1 MSEKKFYWI
10 KVKTTFLTSE
20 TVDFLMS
27 QKDGANYVV
36 LYQMLCL
43 ITANTNG
50 ELGRTIG
57 EVLIP
62 YDEAK
67 ITRECKWFSI
77 DTVRIALN
85 LYEKLGLVY
94 QQENGLL
101 RIANFSN
108 MVGSETKYAIK
119 QRNYRENKLSK
130 LENGV
135 VRLNREMLRLP
146 NGQTRFIDEVRY
158 GGNGAK
164 ALDMACCK
172 CELCGTE
179 DNLVIHHNKQGSNE
193 LEDLYV
199 LCASCHSKV
208 HNEWVTLSTHSYTP
222 VSTQD
227 IRYKS
232 IDIRYKSID
241 TRDKN
246 IERKKEERKKE
257 EPTPSSTASKEA
269 EEDLDF
275 IAKLGSTS

>member
-108 MVGSETKYAIK
+108 IVGSETKWANYK
-119 QRNYRENKLSK
+119 RLQRGVGNS
-130 LENGV
+130 LENV
-135 VRLNREMLRLP
+135 
-146 NGQTRFIDEVRY
+146 Q
-158 GGNGAK
+158 
-164 ALDMACCK
+164 
-172 CELCGTE
+172 
-179 DNLVIHHNKQGSNE
+179 
-193 LEDLYV
+193 
-199 LCASCHSKV
+199 
-208 HNEWVTLSTHSYTP
+208 
-222 VSTQD
+222 QD

-232 IDIRYKSID
+232 IDIRDKSID
-241 TRDKN
+241 
-246 IERKKEERKKE
+246 RKKEERKKE
-257 EPTPSSTASKEA
+257 EPTPSSTSSKEA

-275 IAKLGSTS
+275 IAKLGIKS